1 MTHFQRY
8 GAVYLALL
16 IVLFCVLA
24 CVFCANR
31 GAFSFAGAFLVLAGN
46 FIADAVHELVK
57 ARARTAP

>member
-1 MTHFQRY
+1 
-8 GAVYLALL
+8 VYLALL

>member
-1 MTHFQRY
+1 MNHFQRY
-8 GAVYLALL
+8 AAVYLALL

-24 CVFCANR
+24 CVFCADR
-31 GAFSFAGAFLVLAGN
+31 GAFSFAGAFLVLAVI